1 MLDRRIFREID
12 SVTIL
17 LMVLISIV
25 GIIFVYS
32 AIYFQA
38 SQFVWRQ
45 IIWLIVSLLALLVAI
60 MMDYKFL
67 ISISIPLY
75 ILMNI
80 VLLGLLFFG
89 KLVANTRSWIVLGP
103 FQAQPSEVTKIAVIL
118 VLARL
123 FSEYRED
130 HLSFKGFVISSMV
143 VGLPATLTAL
153 QPDLGTAL
161 TYMPVLIGV
170 YILSGM
176 KKRYIA
182 IIILAVLATGFMGW
196 NYALKDYQKKRI
208 ETLLTPNQDPRGAG
222 YQLRQSKIA
231 IGSGGL
237 TGKGYHKGTQSQ
249 LRFLPARHTDF
260 IMAVIAEELG
270 FLGLLAVFIIYF
282 LLIYRFFSTIW
293 VSADRAGV
301 YLAFLVTMMIACQF
315 LINVMML
322 IGLFPITGIPI
333 PFLSYG
339 GSSLLAN
346 FLAASL
352 VINVRMRRFR
362 YV

>member
-17 LMVLISIV
+17 LMVVVSTV
-25 GIIFVYS
+25 GIVFVYS

-45 IIWLIVSLLALLVAI
+45 IIWLLVSLLALLVAI
-60 MMDYKFL
+60 MIDYKFL
-67 ISISIPLY
+67 ISISVPLY
-75 ILMNI
+75 VLMNVI
-80 VLLGLLFFG
+80 LLGLLFFG

-130 HLSFKGFVISSMV
+130 HLSFKGFVVSSLV

-161 TYMPVLIGV
+161 TYLPILVGV
-170 YILSGM
+170 YILTGM
-176 KKRYIA
+176 RRKYLV
-182 IIILAVLATGFMGW
+182 IILAVVLVTGFVGW

-237 TGKGYHKGTQSQ
+237 IGKGYHKGTQSQ

-270 FLGLLAVFIIYF
+270 FLGLLGVFGIYF
-282 LLIYRFFSTIW
+282 LLIYRFFSTVW

-322 IGLFPITGIPI
+322 VGLFPITGIPI

>member
-1 MLDRRIFREID
+1 MLDRRIFKEID

-17 LMVLISIV
+17 LMVVISIV

-45 IIWLIVSLLALLVAI
+45 AIWLIVSLLALLVAVMI
-60 MMDYKFL
+60 DYKFL

-75 ILMNI
+75 ILMNV

-118 VLARL
+118 VLARI

-130 HLSFKGFVISSMV
+130 RLSFKGFVISSAV
-143 VGLPATLTAL
+143 VGLPASLTAL

-161 TYMPVLIGV
+161 TYLPILIGV
-170 YILSGM
+170 YILAGM
-176 KKRYIA
+176 KKKYLA
-182 IIILAVLATGFMGW
+182 IILAAVLVTGFVGW

-208 ETLLTPNQDPRGAG
+208 ETLLTPNQDPRGSG

-260 IMAVIAEELG
+260 IMAVVAEELG
-270 FLGLLAVFIIYF
+270 FLGLMAVFALYF
-282 LLIYRFFSTIW
+282 LLIYRLFSAIW

-301 YLAFLVTMMIACQF
+301 YLAFLVTMMIGCQF

-322 IGLFPITGIPI
+322 VGLFPITGIPI

-362 YV
+362 YI

>member
-1 MLDRRIFREID
+1 MVTV
-12 SVTIL
+12 SVI
-17 LMVLISIV
+17 

-38 SQFVWRQ
+38 SQLVWRQ
-45 IIWLIVSLLALLVAI
+45 IIWLMVSLLCLLVAI
-60 MMDYKFL
+60 MIDYKFL
-67 ISISIPLY
+67 VSISIPLY
-75 ILMNI
+75 ILMNFI
-80 VLLGLLFFG
+80 LLGLLFFG

-118 VLARL
+118 VLARI

-130 HLSFKGFVISSMV
+130 SLSFKAFIISSMV

-161 TYMPVLIGV
+161 TYLPILIGV
-170 YILSGM
+170 YILTGM
-176 KKRYIA
+176 KKKYLA
-182 IIILAVLATGFMGW
+182 IILVAVLATGFIGW

-208 ETLLTPNQDPRGAG
+208 ETLLMPNQDPRGAG

-260 IMAVIAEELG
+260 IMAVIAEEVG
-270 FLGLLAVFIIYF
+270 FLGLLVVFGLYF
-282 LLIYRFFSTIW
+282 LMIYRFFSTIW

-301 YLAFLVTMMIACQF
+301 YLAFLVTMMISGQF

-322 IGLFPITGIPI
+322 VGLFPITGIPV
-333 PFLSYG
+333 PFISYG

-362 YV
+362 YI